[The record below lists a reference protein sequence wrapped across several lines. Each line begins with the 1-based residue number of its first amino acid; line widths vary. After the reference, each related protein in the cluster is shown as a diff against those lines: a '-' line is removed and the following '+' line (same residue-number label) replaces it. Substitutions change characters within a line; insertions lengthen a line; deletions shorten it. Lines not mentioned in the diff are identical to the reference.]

1 MRSAILFVVLL
12 VLAVAAFVAYNA
24 FFIVHQTQMA
34 LVLEFGNPTRQV
46 DKPGLYTKLPFV
58 QTVEFFDKRILDIE
72 ISSKEVIASDQKRLV
87 VDAFA
92 RYKITDPLLFFQA
105 VRDEAGAG
113 SRLNAVMDSAMR
125 GVLGSA
131 TFIEVVRDRRDELMR
146 RIAERVSGEVKD
158 FGIEVV
164 DVRIKRADLPEAN
177 SQAIFTRM
185 QTERQRQAAEL
196 RAQGNEQAK
205 RIRATADRQVTVLIA
220 EATRDSERTRGEGD
234 AERNRIYA
242 NAFNKDPDFFAF
254 YRSMQAYEEGLKSS
268 ETRLVITPNTEFFRY
283 FNNPG
288 GNTNGGSQPAPAAA
302 PASPAPS
309 AIPTT
314 TAAAPAPSTLSAAPP
329 IPAPPAGQP

>member
-1 MRSAILFVVLL
+1 MRSAILFVAILL
-12 VLAVAAFVAYNA
+12 LGVAAFLAYNSV
-24 FFIVHQTQMA
+24 FIVHQTQMA

-46 DKPGLYTKLPFV
+46 DKPGLYTKIPLV

-177 SQAIFTRM
+177 SQAIYTRM

-220 EATRDSERTRGEGD
+220 EATRDSERIRGEGD

-254 YRSMQAYEEGLKSS
+254 YRSMQAYEEGLKSN

-283 FNNPG
+283 FNDPG
-288 GNTNGGSQPAPAAA
+288 GNGNGANQPAPTAA
-302 PASPAPS
+302 PISPPSASPPTTATAPAPS
-309 AIPTT
+309 ATS
-314 TAAAPAPSTLSAAPP
+314 AAPAVPV
-329 IPAPPAGQP
+329 PASGQPQ

>member
-1 MRSAILFVVLL
+1 MRSAILFVAILL
-12 VLAVAAFVAYNA
+12 LGVAAFLAYNSV
-24 FFIVHQTQMA
+24 FIVHQTQMA

-46 DKPGLYTKLPFV
+46 DKPGLYTKIPLV

-177 SQAIFTRM
+177 SQAIYTRM

-220 EATRDSERTRGEGD
+220 EATRDSERIRGEGD

-254 YRSMQAYEEGLKSS
+254 YRSMQAYEEGLKSN

-288 GNTNGGSQPAPAAA
+288 TSGNGANQPAPTAA
-302 PASPAPS
+302 PTSPPSASPTTTATAPAPS
-309 AIPTT
+309 ATS
-314 TAAAPAPSTLSAAPP
+314 AAPAVPV
-329 IPAPPAGQP
+329 PASGQP